1 VTGLTEAVVRASVI
15 AALTGILLSCSG
27 VTRMDAPVISEWDAR
42 QATLQS
48 LSEWEFTGSINVRDA
63 EEAQSSRIRWR
74 QKNELYRINL
84 WGTFN
89 IGATEINGRPGEVR
103 IEQEG
108 EDPIITETPEQL
120 LYDRIGYEL
129 PVTELN
135 FWIKG
140 IPAPG
145 LSEQLNFA
153 ENQQLLSFV
162 QAGWRIDYLG
172 YTNFGQQT
180 LPTRIR
186 VQKPP
191 LRLDLIRL
199 NWTLPVVE
207 PAIDPAKE

>member
-1 VTGLTEAVVRASVI
+1 VTGLTTSLVRASII
-15 AALTGILLSCSG
+15 AGLSGILLSCAG
-27 VTRMDAPVISEWDAR
+27 AVRMDAPVISEWDAR
-42 QATLQS
+42 RAVLES

-63 EEAQSSRIRWR
+63 EEAHSSRIRWR
-74 QKNELYRINL
+74 QNNELYRINL

-89 IGATEINGRPGEVR
+89 IGATEVNGKPGEVR

-108 EDPIITETPEQL
+108 EEPIITDTPEQL

-145 LSEQLNFA
+145 PSQELSFA
-153 ENQQLLSFV
+153 DNQQLLSFV
-162 QAGWRIDYLG
+162 QAGWRVDYLG

-199 NWTLPVVE
+199 NWTLPSTQPLTE
-207 PAIDPAKE
+207 

>member
-1 VTGLTEAVVRASVI
+1 
-15 AALTGILLSCSG
+15 
-27 VTRMDAPVISEWDAR
+27 MDAPVVSEWEAR
-42 QATLQS
+42 KAVLES

-63 EEAQSSRIRWR
+63 NEAHSSRIRWR
-74 QKNELYRINL
+74 QINELYRINL

-145 LSEQLNFA
+145 ASEELSFA
-153 ENQQLLSFV
+153 DNQQLLGFV
-162 QAGWRIDYLG
+162 QAGWRVDYLG
-172 YTNFGQQT
+172 YTNFGQET

-199 NWTLPVVE
+199 NWTLPVAE
-207 PAIDPAKE
+207 

>member
-1 VTGLTEAVVRASVI
+1 MNLRQLLILPPLMIVL
-15 AALTGILLSCSG
+15 AACNTTS
-27 VTRMDAPVISEWDAR
+27 RMDAPVNSEWEQRKAV
-42 QATLQS
+42 LQS
-48 LSEWEFTGSINVRDA
+48 LNHWEFTGSINVRDA
-63 EEAQSSRIRWR
+63 NEAHSSRIRWR
-74 QKNELYRINL
+74 QQNEQYRINL

-108 EDPIITETPEQL
+108 EEPIITESPEEM
-120 LYDRIGYEL
+120 LYQRIGYEL

-145 LSEQLNFA
+145 RSEAMVFA
-153 ENQQLLSFV
+153 ENQQLLGFE

-172 YTNFGQQT
+172 YTNIGAES

-186 VQKPP
+186 IQKEP
-191 LRLDLIRL
+191 LRLDLTRL
-199 NWTLPVVE
+199 NWTLLSAP
-207 PAIDPAKE
+207 PSS

>member
-1 VTGLTEAVVRASVI
+1 MNRLTESLARANIILGLS
-15 AALTGILLSCSG
+15 GILLSCAG
-27 VTRMDAPVISEWDAR
+27 AARMDAPVISEWDAR
-42 QATLQS
+42 KAVLES
-48 LSEWEFTGSINVRDA
+48 LSDWEFTGSINVRDA
-63 EEAQSSRIRWR
+63 EEAHSSRIRWR
-74 QKNELYRINL
+74 QNNELYRINL

-89 IGATEINGRPGEVR
+89 IGATEVNGKPGEVR

-108 EDPIITETPEQL
+108 EEPIITDTPEQL

-145 LSEQLNFA
+145 PSQELSFA
-153 ENQQLLSFV
+153 DNQQLLSFV
-162 QAGWRIDYLG
+162 QAGWRVDYLG

-199 NWTLPVVE
+199 NWTLPSTE
-207 PAIDPAKE
+207 PLTE

>member
-1 VTGLTEAVVRASVI
+1 VTGLTTSLLRASII
-15 AALTGILLSCSG
+15 AGLSGILLSCAG
-27 VTRMDAPVISEWDAR
+27 AVRMDAPVISEWDAR
-42 QATLQS
+42 RAVLES
-48 LSEWEFTGSINVRDA
+48 LSEWEFTGSINVRDT
-63 EEAQSSRIRWR
+63 EEAHSSRIRWR
-74 QKNELYRINL
+74 QNKELYRINL

-89 IGATEINGRPGEVR
+89 IGATEVNGKPGEVR

-108 EDPIITETPEQL
+108 EEPIITDTPEQL

-145 LSEQLNFA
+145 PSQELSFA
-153 ENQQLLSFV
+153 DNQQLLSFV
-162 QAGWRIDYLG
+162 QAGWRVDYLG

-199 NWTLPVVE
+199 NWTLPSTQPLTE
-207 PAIDPAKE
+207 

>member
-1 VTGLTEAVVRASVI
+1 MTGLTTSLVRASIV
-15 AALTGILLSCSG
+15 AGLSGILLSCAG
-27 VTRMDAPVISEWDAR
+27 AVRMDAPVISEWDAR
-42 QATLQS
+42 KAVLES
-48 LSEWEFTGSINVRDA
+48 LSDWEFTGSINVRDA
-63 EEAQSSRIRWR
+63 EEAHSSRIRWR
-74 QKNELYRINL
+74 QNNELYRINL

-89 IGATEINGRPGEVR
+89 IGATEVNGKPGEVR
-103 IEQEG
+103 IDQEG
-108 EDPIITETPEQL
+108 EEPIITDTPEQL

-145 LSEQLNFA
+145 PSQELSFA
-153 ENQQLLSFV
+153 DNQQLLSFV
-162 QAGWRIDYLG
+162 QAGWRVDYLG

-199 NWTLPVVE
+199 NWTLPSTQPLTE
-207 PAIDPAKE
+207 

>member
-1 VTGLTEAVVRASVI
+1 VTGRTESLARASII
-15 AALTGILLSCSG
+15 AGLSGILLSCAG
-27 VTRMDAPVISEWDAR
+27 AVRMDAPVISEWDAR
-42 QATLQS
+42 KAVLES

-63 EEAQSSRIRWR
+63 EEAHSSRIRWR
-74 QKNELYRINL
+74 QNNELYRINL

-89 IGATEINGRPGEVR
+89 IGATEVNGKPGEVR

-108 EDPIITETPEQL
+108 EEPIITDTPEQL

-145 LSEQLNFA
+145 PSQELSFA
-153 ENQQLLSFV
+153 DNQQLLGFV
-162 QAGWRIDYLG
+162 QAGWRVDYLG

-199 NWTLPVVE
+199 NWTLPSTE
-207 PAIDPAKE
+207 PLTE

>member
-1 VTGLTEAVVRASVI
+1 MTGLTTSLVRASI
-15 AALTGILLSCSG
+15 ITGLSGILLSCAG
-27 VTRMDAPVISEWDAR
+27 AVRMDAPVISEWDAR
-42 QATLQS
+42 RAVLES

-63 EEAQSSRIRWR
+63 EEAHSSRIRWR
-74 QKNELYRINL
+74 QNNELYRINL

-89 IGATEINGRPGEVR
+89 IGATEVNGKPGEVR

-108 EDPIITETPEQL
+108 EEPIITDTPEQL

-145 LSEQLNFA
+145 PSQELSFA
-153 ENQQLLSFV
+153 DNQQLLSFV
-162 QAGWRIDYLG
+162 QAGWRVDYLG

-199 NWTLPVVE
+199 NWTLPSTQPLTE
-207 PAIDPAKE
+207 

>member
-1 VTGLTEAVVRASVI
+1 VTGLTTSLGRASII
-15 AALTGILLSCSG
+15 AGLSGILLSCAG
-27 VTRMDAPVISEWDAR
+27 AVRMDAPVISEWDAR
-42 QATLQS
+42 KAVLES

-63 EEAQSSRIRWR
+63 DEAHSSRIRWR
-74 QKNELYRINL
+74 QNNELYRINL

-89 IGATEINGRPGEVR
+89 IGATEVNGKPGEVR
-103 IEQEG
+103 IDQEG
-108 EDPIITETPEQL
+108 EEPIITDTPEQL

-145 LSEQLNFA
+145 PSQELSFA
-153 ENQQLLSFV
+153 DNQQLLSFV
-162 QAGWRIDYLG
+162 QAGWRVDYLG

-199 NWTLPVVE
+199 NWTLPSTQPLTE
-207 PAIDPAKE
+207 

>member
-1 VTGLTEAVVRASVI
+1 MTGRTESLARASII
-15 AALTGILLSCSG
+15 AGLSGILLSCAG
-27 VTRMDAPVISEWDAR
+27 AVRMDAPVISEWDAR
-42 QATLQS
+42 KAVLES

-63 EEAQSSRIRWR
+63 EEAHSSRIRWR
-74 QKNELYRINL
+74 QNNELYRINL

-89 IGATEINGRPGEVR
+89 IGATEVNGKPGEVR

-108 EDPIITETPEQL
+108 EEPIITDTPEQL

-145 LSEQLNFA
+145 PSQELSFA
-153 ENQQLLSFV
+153 DNQQLLGFV
-162 QAGWRIDYLG
+162 QAGWRVDYLG

-199 NWTLPVVE
+199 NWTLPSTE
-207 PAIDPAKE
+207 PLTE

>member
-1 VTGLTEAVVRASVI
+1 MNRLTESLARASI
-15 AALTGILLSCSG
+15 LLGLSGILLSCAG
-27 VTRMDAPVISEWDAR
+27 AVRMDAPVISEWDAR
-42 QATLQS
+42 KAVLES

-63 EEAQSSRIRWR
+63 EEAHSSRIRWR
-74 QKNELYRINL
+74 QNNELYRINL

-89 IGATEINGRPGEVR
+89 IGATEVNGKPGEVR

-108 EDPIITETPEQL
+108 EEPIITDTPEQL

-145 LSEQLNFA
+145 PSQELSFA
-153 ENQQLLSFV
+153 DNQQLLSFV
-162 QAGWRIDYLG
+162 QAGWRVDYLG

-199 NWTLPVVE
+199 NWTLPSTE
-207 PAIDPAKE
+207 PLAE

>member
-1 VTGLTEAVVRASVI
+1 
-15 AALTGILLSCSG
+15 
-27 VTRMDAPVISEWDAR
+27 MDAPVISEWDAR
-42 QATLQS
+42 KAVLES
-48 LSEWEFTGSINVRDA
+48 LSDWEFTGSINVRDA
-63 EEAQSSRIRWR
+63 EEAHSSRIRWR
-74 QKNELYRINL
+74 QNNELYRINL

-89 IGATEINGRPGEVR
+89 IGATEVNGKPGEVR

-108 EDPIITETPEQL
+108 EEPIITDTPEQL

-145 LSEQLNFA
+145 PSQELSFA
-153 ENQQLLSFV
+153 DNQQLLSFV
-162 QAGWRIDYLG
+162 QAGWRVDYLG

-199 NWTLPVVE
+199 NWTLPSTE
-207 PAIDPAKE
+207 PLTE

>member
-1 VTGLTEAVVRASVI
+1 MNRLTESLARASI
-15 AALTGILLSCSG
+15 LLGLSSSLLSCAG
-27 VTRMDAPVISEWDAR
+27 AVRMDAPVISEWDAR
-42 QATLQS
+42 KAVLES

-63 EEAQSSRIRWR
+63 EEGHSSRIRWR
-74 QKNELYRINL
+74 QNNELYRINL

-89 IGATEINGRPGEVR
+89 IGATEVNGKPGEVR

-108 EDPIITETPEQL
+108 EEPIITDTPEQL

-145 LSEQLNFA
+145 PSQELSFA
-153 ENQQLLSFV
+153 DNQQLLSFV
-162 QAGWRIDYLG
+162 QAGWRVDYLG

-199 NWTLPVVE
+199 NWTLPSTE
-207 PAIDPAKE
+207 PLTE

>member
-1 VTGLTEAVVRASVI
+1 MNRLTESLARASI
-15 AALTGILLSCSG
+15 LLGLSGILLSCAG
-27 VTRMDAPVISEWDAR
+27 AVRMDAPVISEWDAR
-42 QATLQS
+42 KAVLES

-63 EEAQSSRIRWR
+63 EEAHSSRIRWR
-74 QKNELYRINL
+74 QNNELYRINL

-89 IGATEINGRPGEVR
+89 IGATEVNGKPGEVR

-108 EDPIITETPEQL
+108 EEPIITDTPEQL

-145 LSEQLNFA
+145 PSQELSFA
-153 ENQQLLSFV
+153 DNQQLLSFV
-162 QAGWRIDYLG
+162 QAGWRVDYLG

-199 NWTLPVVE
+199 NWTLPSTE
-207 PAIDPAKE
+207 PLTE

>member
-1 VTGLTEAVVRASVI
+1 MTGLTTSLVRASII
-15 AALTGILLSCSG
+15 AGLSGILLSCAG
-27 VTRMDAPVISEWDAR
+27 AMRMDAPVISEWDAR
-42 QATLQS
+42 KAVLES

-63 EEAQSSRIRWR
+63 EEAHSSRIRWR
-74 QKNELYRINL
+74 QNNELYRINL

-89 IGATEINGRPGEVR
+89 IGATEVNGKPGEVR

-108 EDPIITETPEQL
+108 EEPIITDTPEQL

-145 LSEQLNFA
+145 PSQELSFA
-153 ENQQLLSFV
+153 DNQQLLSFV
-162 QAGWRIDYLG
+162 QAGWRVDYLG

-199 NWTLPVVE
+199 NWTLPSTQPLTE
-207 PAIDPAKE
+207 

>member
-1 VTGLTEAVVRASVI
+1 VTGLTTSLVRASI
-15 AALTGILLSCSG
+15 LAGLSGILLSCAG
-27 VTRMDAPVISEWDAR
+27 AVRMDAPVISEWDAR
-42 QATLQS
+42 KAVLES

-63 EEAQSSRIRWR
+63 EEAHSSRIRWR
-74 QKNELYRINL
+74 QNNELYRINL

-89 IGATEINGRPGEVR
+89 IGATEVNGKPGEVR

-108 EDPIITETPEQL
+108 EEPIITDTPEQL

-145 LSEQLNFA
+145 PSQELSFA
-153 ENQQLLSFV
+153 DNQQLLGFV
-162 QAGWRIDYLG
+162 QAGWRVDYLG

-199 NWTLPVVE
+199 NWTLPLTE
-207 PAIDPAKE
+207 PLTE

>member
-1 VTGLTEAVVRASVI
+1 VTGLTTSLLRASII
-15 AALTGILLSCSG
+15 AGLSGILLSCAG
-27 VTRMDAPVISEWDAR
+27 AVRMDAPVISEWDAR
-42 QATLQS
+42 RAVLES
-48 LSEWEFTGSINVRDA
+48 FSEWEFTGSINVRDA
-63 EEAQSSRIRWR
+63 EEAHSSRIRWR
-74 QKNELYRINL
+74 QNKELYRINL

-89 IGATEINGRPGEVR
+89 IGATEVNGKPGEVR

-108 EDPIITETPEQL
+108 EEPIITDTPEQL

-145 LSEQLNFA
+145 PSQELSFA
-153 ENQQLLSFV
+153 DNQQLLSFV
-162 QAGWRIDYLG
+162 QAGWRVDYLG

-199 NWTLPVVE
+199 NWTLPSTQPLTE
-207 PAIDPAKE
+207 

>member
-1 VTGLTEAVVRASVI
+1 MRLPMARAI
-15 AALTGILLSCSG
+15 TAAALTATLLSCTG
-27 VTRMDAPVISEWDAR
+27 TTRMDAPVVSEWDAR
-42 QATLQS
+42 KAVLES
-48 LSEWEFTGSINVRDA
+48 LSQWEFTGSINVRDA
-63 EEAQSSRIRWR
+63 NEAHSSRIRWR
-74 QKNELYRINL
+74 QVNELYRINL

-145 LSEQLNFA
+145 PSQDLSFA
-153 ENQQLLSFV
+153 DNLQLLSFV
-162 QAGWRIDYLG
+162 QDGWRVDYLG
-172 YTNFGQQT
+172 YTNFGQET

-199 NWTLPVVE
+199 NWTLP
-207 PAIDPAKE
+207 AIE

>member
-1 VTGLTEAVVRASVI
+1 
-15 AALTGILLSCSG
+15 
-27 VTRMDAPVISEWDAR
+27 MDAPVISEWDMR
-42 QATLQS
+42 QAALRS

-74 QKNELYRINL
+74 QNNELYRINL

-108 EDPIITETPEQL
+108 KDPIITDTPEQL

-145 LSEQLNFA
+145 PSEQLNFA

-162 QAGWRIDYLG
+162 QAGWQIDYLG

-199 NWTLPVVE
+199 NWTLPVNE
-207 PAIDPAKE
+207 PAIAPAIE

>member
-1 VTGLTEAVVRASVI
+1 MTGLTESLARASIIVG
-15 AALTGILLSCSG
+15 LSGILLSCAG
-27 VTRMDAPVISEWDAR
+27 AVRMDAPVISEWDAR
-42 QATLQS
+42 KAGLES

-63 EEAQSSRIRWR
+63 EEAHSSRIRWR
-74 QKNELYRINL
+74 QNNELYRINL

-89 IGATEINGRPGEVR
+89 IGATEVNGKPGEVR

-108 EDPIITETPEQL
+108 EEPIITDTPEQL

-145 LSEQLNFA
+145 PSQELRFA
-153 ENQQLLSFV
+153 DNQQLLSFV
-162 QAGWRIDYLG
+162 QAGWRVDYLG

-199 NWTLPVVE
+199 NWTLPSTE
-207 PAIDPAKE
+207 PLAE

>member
-1 VTGLTEAVVRASVI
+1 MTGLTTSLLRASII
-15 AALTGILLSCSG
+15 AGLSGILLSCAG
-27 VTRMDAPVISEWDAR
+27 AVRMDAPVISEWDAR
-42 QATLQS
+42 RAVLES
-48 LSEWEFTGSINVRDA
+48 LSEWEFTGSINVRDT
-63 EEAQSSRIRWR
+63 EEAHSSRIRWR
-74 QKNELYRINL
+74 QNKELYRINL

-89 IGATEINGRPGEVR
+89 IGATEVNGKPGEVR

-108 EDPIITETPEQL
+108 EEPIITDTPEQL

-145 LSEQLNFA
+145 PSQELSFA
-153 ENQQLLSFV
+153 DNQQLLSFV
-162 QAGWRIDYLG
+162 QAGWRVDYLG

-199 NWTLPVVE
+199 NWTLPSTQPLTE
-207 PAIDPAKE
+207 

>member
-1 VTGLTEAVVRASVI
+1 VTGLITSLVRASII
-15 AALTGILLSCSG
+15 AGLSGILLSCAG
-27 VTRMDAPVISEWDAR
+27 AVRMDAPVISEWDAR
-42 QATLQS
+42 RAVLES

-63 EEAQSSRIRWR
+63 EEAHSSRIRWR
-74 QKNELYRINL
+74 QNNELYRINL

-89 IGATEINGRPGEVR
+89 IGATEVNGKPGEVR
-103 IEQEG
+103 IDQEG
-108 EDPIITETPEQL
+108 EDPIITDTPEQL

-145 LSEQLNFA
+145 PSQELSFA
-153 ENQQLLSFV
+153 DNQQLLSFV
-162 QAGWRIDYLG
+162 QAGWRVDYLG

-199 NWTLPVVE
+199 NWTLPSTQPLTE
-207 PAIDPAKE
+207 

>member
-1 VTGLTEAVVRASVI
+1 VTGLITSLVRASII
-15 AALTGILLSCSG
+15 AGLSGILLSCAG
-27 VTRMDAPVISEWDAR
+27 AVRMDAPVISEWDAR
-42 QATLQS
+42 RAVLES

-63 EEAQSSRIRWR
+63 EEAHSSRIRWR
-74 QKNELYRINL
+74 QNNELYRINL

-89 IGATEINGRPGEVR
+89 IGATEVNGKPGEVR
-103 IEQEG
+103 IDQEG
-108 EDPIITETPEQL
+108 EEPIITDTPEQL

-145 LSEQLNFA
+145 PSQELSFA
-153 ENQQLLSFV
+153 DNQQLLSFV
-162 QAGWRIDYLG
+162 QAGWRVDYLG

-199 NWTLPVVE
+199 NWTLPSTQPLTE
-207 PAIDPAKE
+207 

>member
-1 VTGLTEAVVRASVI
+1 MTGLTTSLGRASII
-15 AALTGILLSCSG
+15 AGLSGILLSCAG
-27 VTRMDAPVISEWDAR
+27 AVRMDAPVISEWDAR
-42 QATLQS
+42 KAVLES

-63 EEAQSSRIRWR
+63 DEAHSSRIRWR
-74 QKNELYRINL
+74 QNNELYRINL

-89 IGATEINGRPGEVR
+89 IGATEVNGKPGEVR
-103 IEQEG
+103 IDQEG
-108 EDPIITETPEQL
+108 EEPIITDTPEQL

-145 LSEQLNFA
+145 PSQELSFA
-153 ENQQLLSFV
+153 DNQQLLSFV
-162 QAGWRIDYLG
+162 QAGWRVDYLG

-199 NWTLPVVE
+199 NWTLPSTQPLTE
-207 PAIDPAKE
+207 

>member
-1 VTGLTEAVVRASVI
+1 MTGLTTSLVRASI
-15 AALTGILLSCSG
+15 LAGLSGILLSCAG
-27 VTRMDAPVISEWDAR
+27 AVRMDAPVISEWDAR
-42 QATLQS
+42 KAVLES

-63 EEAQSSRIRWR
+63 EEAHSSRIRWR
-74 QKNELYRINL
+74 QNNELYRINL

-89 IGATEINGRPGEVR
+89 IGATEVNGKPGEVR

-108 EDPIITETPEQL
+108 EEPIITDTPEQL

-145 LSEQLNFA
+145 PSQELSFA
-153 ENQQLLSFV
+153 DNQQLLSFV
-162 QAGWRIDYLG
+162 QAGWRVDYLG

-191 LRLDLIRL
+191 LRLDLIRM
-199 NWTLPVVE
+199 NWTLPSTQPLTE
-207 PAIDPAKE
+207 

>member
-1 VTGLTEAVVRASVI
+1 VNRLTESLARASI
-15 AALTGILLSCSG
+15 LLGLSGILLSCAG
-27 VTRMDAPVISEWDAR
+27 AVRMDAPVISEWDAR
-42 QATLQS
+42 KAVLES

-63 EEAQSSRIRWR
+63 EEAHSSRIRWR
-74 QKNELYRINL
+74 QNNELYRINL

-89 IGATEINGRPGEVR
+89 IGATEVNGKPGEVR

-108 EDPIITETPEQL
+108 EEPIITDTPEQL

-145 LSEQLNFA
+145 PSQELSFA
-153 ENQQLLSFV
+153 DNQQLLSFV
-162 QAGWRIDYLG
+162 QAGWRVDYLG

-199 NWTLPVVE
+199 NWTLPSTE
-207 PAIDPAKE
+207 PLTE

>member
-1 VTGLTEAVVRASVI
+1 MTGLTTSLVRASII
-15 AALTGILLSCSG
+15 AGLSGILLSCAG
-27 VTRMDAPVISEWDAR
+27 AVRMDAPVISEWDAR
-42 QATLQS
+42 KAVLES

-63 EEAQSSRIRWR
+63 EEAHSSRIRWR
-74 QKNELYRINL
+74 QNNELYRINL

-89 IGATEINGRPGEVR
+89 IGATEVNGKPGEVR

-108 EDPIITETPEQL
+108 EEPIITDTPEQL

-145 LSEQLNFA
+145 PSQELSFA
-153 ENQQLLSFV
+153 DNQQLLSFV
-162 QAGWRIDYLG
+162 QAGWRVDYLG

-199 NWTLPVVE
+199 NWTLPSTQPPTE
-207 PAIDPAKE
+207 

>member
-1 VTGLTEAVVRASVI
+1 MTGLTTSLVRASI
-15 AALTGILLSCSG
+15 LAGLSGILLSCAG
-27 VTRMDAPVISEWDAR
+27 AVRMDAPVISEWDAR
-42 QATLQS
+42 KAVLES

-63 EEAQSSRIRWR
+63 EEAHSSRIRWR
-74 QKNELYRINL
+74 QNNELYRINL

-89 IGATEINGRPGEVR
+89 IGATEVNGKPGEVR

-108 EDPIITETPEQL
+108 EEPIITDTPEQL

-145 LSEQLNFA
+145 PSQELSFA
-153 ENQQLLSFV
+153 DNQQLLSFV
-162 QAGWRIDYLG
+162 QAGWRVDYLG

-186 VQKPP
+186 VHKPP

-199 NWTLPVVE
+199 NWTLPSTQPLTE
-207 PAIDPAKE
+207 

>member
-1 VTGLTEAVVRASVI
+1 MTGLITSLVRASII
-15 AALTGILLSCSG
+15 AGLSGILLSCAG
-27 VTRMDAPVISEWDAR
+27 AVRMDAPVISEWDAR
-42 QATLQS
+42 RAVLES

-63 EEAQSSRIRWR
+63 EEAHSSRIRWR
-74 QKNELYRINL
+74 QNNELYRINL

-89 IGATEINGRPGEVR
+89 IGATEVNGKPGEVR
-103 IEQEG
+103 IDQEG
-108 EDPIITETPEQL
+108 EEPIITDTPEQL

-145 LSEQLNFA
+145 PSQELSFA
-153 ENQQLLSFV
+153 DNQQLLSFV
-162 QAGWRIDYLG
+162 QAGWRVDYLG

-199 NWTLPVVE
+199 NWTLPSTQPLTE
-207 PAIDPAKE
+207 

>member
-1 VTGLTEAVVRASVI
+1 MTGLTTSLVRASII
-15 AALTGILLSCSG
+15 AGLSGILLSCAG
-27 VTRMDAPVISEWDAR
+27 AVRMDAPVISEWDAR
-42 QATLQS
+42 RAVLES

-63 EEAQSSRIRWR
+63 EEAHSSRIRWR
-74 QKNELYRINL
+74 QNNELYRINL

-89 IGATEINGRPGEVR
+89 IGATEVNGKPGEVR

-108 EDPIITETPEQL
+108 EEPIITDTPEQL

-145 LSEQLNFA
+145 PSQELSFA
-153 ENQQLLSFV
+153 DNQQLLSFV
-162 QAGWRIDYLG
+162 QAGWRVDYLG

-199 NWTLPVVE
+199 NWTLPSTQPLTE
-207 PAIDPAKE
+207 